1 MKNKKYIVYLIVS
14 ILVLTIGV
22 SYAYFKVRADTWY
35 ENNLLTNYD
44 KYISKSAIYCNDRSI
59 GSGTYSIS
67 STFNYGTYTR
77 LSTNKSPSYKCGANT
92 SNGLFEVTQAVADKF
107 SASTTGGENG
117 QLKYPIALMT
127 ADEVAFAGGVNEMF
141 FSSPYAWYYTNSQ
154 GESITDNPWWSLSSS
169 DGGTSRAYVWYVIG
183 SDDPG
188 RLDFNNVQYDFVVRP
203 AISLSSC
210 ATIKSGNGTPESPYE
225 IDESSC
231 S

>member
-1 MKNKKYIVYLIVS
+1 MKNKKYIVYLVVS
-14 ILVLTIGV
+14 ILVLTIRV
-22 SYAYFKVRADTWY
+22 SYEYFKVRADTWY
-35 ENNLLTNYD
+35 ENNLLTNCD
-44 KYISKSAIYCNDRSI
+44 KYISKTAIYCNDRSVE
-59 GSGTYSIS
+59 SGTYSTS

-107 SASTTGGENG
+107 SASTTGE
-117 QLKYPIALMT
+117 
-127 ADEVAFAGGVNEMF
+127 VNEMF